1 MIRSMLDRLIGPLFT
16 VIGWAWTL
24 FNWTRIRE
32 LKLVQEELLQR
43 LSLQEEVLRRL
54 SLPARPRVMQP
65 TMGVLLLGLIAT
77 ALLAS
82 RRGHTWIQYA
92 EEFVAVLGWAW
103 GLWLWLRLRAP
114 RQETRTR

>member
-1 MIRSMLDRLIGPLFT
+1 MIRAMLKWLIGPLFT

-103 GLWLWLRLRAP
+103 GLWLWLRLRAL
-114 RQETRTR
+114 RQQTRTR

>member
-1 MIRSMLDRLIGPLFT
+1 MIRAMLKWLIGPLLTFLFT
-16 VIGWAWTL
+16 VIGWAWAL

-32 LKLVQEELLQR
+32 LKLVQEELLQ
-43 LSLQEEVLRRL
+43 RL

-103 GLWLWLRLRAP
+103 GLWLWLRLRALR
-114 RQETRTR
+114 RQTRTC